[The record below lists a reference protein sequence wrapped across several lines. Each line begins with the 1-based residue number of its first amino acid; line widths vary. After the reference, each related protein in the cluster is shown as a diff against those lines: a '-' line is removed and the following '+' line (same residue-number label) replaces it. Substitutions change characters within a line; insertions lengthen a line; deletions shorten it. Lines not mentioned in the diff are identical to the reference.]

1 MDIVT
6 KTYSLEP
13 DMLSGWKP
21 KMRIVG
27 PVPLNF
33 DNPIIDTIVEELT
46 SYGNKYLER
55 VVYLGID
62 KVHLGNR
69 PASSYKMHQ

>member
-33 DNPIIDTIVEELT
+33 DNPVVDTVI
-46 SYGNKYLER
+46 
-55 VVYLGID
+55 
-62 KVHLGNR
+62 
-69 PASSYKMHQ
+69 

>member
-1 MDIVT
+1 MELVT

-21 KMRIVG
+21 RMRIVG

-33 DNPIIDTIVEELT
+33 DNPIVDTIVEELT
-46 SYGNKYLER
+46 SYGKHHTER
-55 VVYLGID
+55 VIFLGTHSS
-62 KVHLGNR
+62 KEGNR
-69 PASSYKMHQ
+69 PASSFKLHQ